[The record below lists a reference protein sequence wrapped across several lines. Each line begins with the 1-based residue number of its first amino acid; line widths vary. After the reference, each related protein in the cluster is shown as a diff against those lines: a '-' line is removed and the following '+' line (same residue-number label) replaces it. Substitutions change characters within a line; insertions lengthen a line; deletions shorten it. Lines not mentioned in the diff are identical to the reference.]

1 VLDVARAVGL
11 VWAVAAA
18 WRARGWREGLVLA
31 AFAYV
36 FALEVASGFTVR
48 DEGPLMPLMAVI
60 LVFLGPS
67 AMPRGHLP
75 ALPLAWAVVG
85 WPTVLSAA
93 RAGLLALA
101 SSRTT
106 ARARALPEHADATPR
121 VHGLAVALFFLA
133 VLDVM
138 SAVARALPAY
148 AEATGER

>member
-1 VLDVARAVGL
+1 MLDVARAVGL
-11 VWAVAAA
+11 VWAAFMA

-48 DEGPLMPLMAVI
+48 DEGPLMPLVALVI
-60 LVFLGPS
+60 VFLGPS

-75 ALPLAWAVVG
+75 ALPLAWAVVR
-85 WPTVLSAA
+85 WPATLSAA

-106 ARARALPEHADATPR
+106 ARARALPEHADGTPR
-121 VHGLAVALFFLA
+121 VHRLAVALFFLV

-138 SAVARALPAY
+138 SAVARVLPAF